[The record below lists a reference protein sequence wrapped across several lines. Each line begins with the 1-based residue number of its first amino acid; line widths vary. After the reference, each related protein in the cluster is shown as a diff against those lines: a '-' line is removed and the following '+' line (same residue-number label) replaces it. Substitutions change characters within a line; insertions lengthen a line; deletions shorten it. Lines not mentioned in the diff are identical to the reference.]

1 MRTQCPADRKLLTPR
16 RAPQVRQALALRV
29 RESSRI
35 KVLGRFR
42 RRQPQV
48 RVAVHSGPIIIRTT
62 PFHAARFMA
71 AHSEFAPDISP
82 VEARRQDAYFWRLL
96 MTGTSFALFGLGA
109 VVVGL
114 VLLPLVRIIPAA
126 RERKRARARTVMRLA
141 LRLFVGVMHRTG
153 VLTYEFR
160 GREQLGR
167 PGQLIV
173 ANHPSLIDVVFL
185 LAFVP
190 SAGCVVKGGLW
201 RNPLTRSAVTL
212 VEFIRNDSTA
222 EMIVAAADALRAQP
236 LIFFP
241 EGTRTRPR
249 EPMVFHRSGANI
261 ALRAAA
267 RLTPVYIRVRPT
279 TLTKAEPW
287 YRIPARRP
295 HFALIVGEDVDL
307 QPYRSAPLPLASRE
321 LNERLLA
328 QFEAELERPA
338 C

>member
-1 MRTQCPADRKLLTPR
+1 
-16 RAPQVRQALALRV
+16 
-29 RESSRI
+29 
-35 KVLGRFR
+35 
-42 RRQPQV
+42 
-48 RVAVHSGPIIIRTT
+48 
-62 PFHAARFMA
+62 
-71 AHSEFAPDISP
+71 
-82 VEARRQDAYFWRLL
+82 
-96 MTGTSFALFGLGA
+96 MTGVSFALFGIGA
-109 VVVGL
+109 VVVGV

-126 RERKRARARTVMRLA
+126 RERKRERARTVMRLA
-141 LRLFVGVMHRTG
+141 LRLFIGVMHRLG
-153 VLTYEFR
+153 GLTYEFR
-160 GREQLGR
+160 GRERLGR

-190 SAGCVVKGGLW
+190 GAGCVVKAGLW

-212 VEFIRNDSTA
+212 AEFIRNDSTA
-222 EMIVAAADALRAQP
+222 GMIVAAAGALRDAQP

-249 EPMVFHRSGANI
+249 QPLAFHRSGANI

-267 RLTPVYIRVRPT
+267 SVTPVYIRVEPT

-295 HFALIVGEDVDL
+295 HFTLVVGEDLDL
-307 QPYRSAPLPLASRE
+307 QPYRAAPLPVASRE
-321 LNERLLA
+321 LNERLQA
-328 QFEAELERPA
+328 HFEAELERPA